1 MASAGGQLP
10 EPAARGSPRDLVIGI
25 DASEINRLPF
35 FDRDQVQRPV
45 EHGFMAETA
54 RESRQLYALATCF
67 SDLEVRAAVSDQ
79 PTSVWTSWARTELR
93 ALRPHHSGDHGR

>member
-45 EHGFMAETA
+45 EHGFMAQVE
-54 RESRQLYALATCF
+54 ESRHDCMLLQRVQR
-67 SDLEVRAAVSDQ
+67 S
-79 PTSVWTSWARTELR
+79 
-93 ALRPHHSGDHGR
+93 